1 MSPLARAQ
9 RHLEAIYAIEAP
21 LVDDFVVDR
30 ATAEELCPSTQIRR
44 EAVFFHEQDG
54 EAGIAV
60 FVEPELVERVAACP
74 PSEAVANDLDGFA
87 VVTEAVSHFL
97 LLVHRARRDETVSLL
112 ELETQAEVDK
122 FVVARLVSGHSVRL
136 RHRLFAAATLA
147 PGMEADERERY
158 ATAGRLANRYCER
171 LERLPH
177 VDALLGE
184 LRGFWRMSGHARMDR
199 LRRAA

>member
-1 MSPLARAQ
+1 MSPLSLAQ

-21 LVDDFVVDR
+21 PVDEFLIDREVAEQIASGARVGRESVLV
-30 ATAEELCPSTQIRR
+30 
-44 EAVFFHEQDG
+44 HEVDG

-60 FVEPELVERVAACP
+60 FVDPGIVERVAAHP
-74 PSEAVANDLDGFA
+74 PGEAANADLDAFA

-97 LLVHRARRDETVSLL
+97 LLVHRARRDEGVSLL

-122 FVVARLVSGHSVRL
+122 FVTARLATRSASGL
-136 RHRLFAAATLA
+136 RDRLFRDASLD
-147 PGMEADERERY
+147 PGLGDEERERY
-158 ATAGRLANRYCER
+158 ATAGRLANRYCAQ

-177 VDALLGE
+177 VDALLVE
-184 LRGFWRMSGHARMDR
+184 LRGFWRLSGHARMDR

>member
-21 LVDDFVVDR
+21 PVDDYVVDR
-30 ATAEELCPSTQIRR
+30 ATAEELAPGTQIRR
-44 EAVFFHEQDG
+44 EAVIVHEQDG

-60 FVEPELVERVAACP
+60 FVEPELVERVAARDP
-74 PSEAVANDLDGFA
+74 WAAVANDLDGFA
-87 VVTEAVSHFL
+87 VITEAVSHYL

-122 FVVARLVSGHSVRL
+122 FVVARLVAGSSSRL
-136 RHRLFAAATLA
+136 RQRLFAGASLS
-147 PGMEADERERY
+147 PLLLDEERERY
-158 ATAGRLANRYCER
+158 TTAGRLADRYCER

>member
-21 LVDDFVVDR
+21 SVEAFMVDR
-30 ATAEELCPSTQIRR
+30 GTAEELAPDQPIRR
-44 EAVFFHEQDG
+44 EAVLVAERDG
-54 EAGIAV
+54 EASIAV
-60 FVEPELVERVAACP
+60 FIEPELLERVANRAP
-74 PSEAVANDLDGFA
+74 GEAVEDDLDGFA

-97 LLVHRARRDETVSLL
+97 LLYHRASRDESVSLL

-122 FVVARLVSGHSVRL
+122 FVVARLVSGTHLRL
-136 RHRLFAAATLA
+136 RQRLFHGASLA
-147 PGMEADERERY
+147 PGMHHEERERY
-158 ATAGRLANRYCER
+158 ATAGRLADRYCAR